1 MLCKS
6 FGEIICK
13 RVGEMLCKRLGET
26 LYLNFTQA
34 SRMIQEILN
43 LSQLPSPDECLVYM
57 MNIVLLT
64 FTSEY
69 VANFLL

>member
-1 MLCKS
+1 
-6 FGEIICK
+6 
-13 RVGEMLCKRLGET
+13 MLCKRLGET